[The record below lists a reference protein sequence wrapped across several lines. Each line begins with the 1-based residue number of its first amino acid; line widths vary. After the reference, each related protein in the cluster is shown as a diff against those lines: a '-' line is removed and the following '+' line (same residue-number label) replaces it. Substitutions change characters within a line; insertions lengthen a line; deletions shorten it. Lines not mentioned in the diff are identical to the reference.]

1 MHGKNAHNLYS
12 VTRSHFV
19 AKLSVNDHREAPGHL
34 TSRDELWGFLE
45 FKSLLIHKVRFVG
58 YNPVGIHGTA
68 GFVEAWVLHLV
79 AGSGD
84 HSACEPTLHIEGLLV
99 ATVVAPDYDSG
110 AFDHCLACGS
120 DDAGYHDQLAH
131 QSALQ
136 ITQHSWQL
144 I

>member
-19 AKLSVNDHREAPGHL
+19 AKLSVNDHWEAPGHL
-34 TSRDELWGFLE
+34 TSRDELWGFLD

-58 YNPVGIHGTA
+58 DNPVGIHGTA
-68 GFVEAWVLHLV
+68 GFVEAWVLHLI

-84 HSACEPTLHIEGLLV
+84 LSAGEPTLHIERLFV
-99 ATVVAPDYDSG
+99 ATVAAPDYDSG
-110 AFDHCLACGS
+110 AFYHCLACGS
-120 DDAGYHDQLAH
+120 DYAGYHDQLAH
-131 QSALQ
+131 QGALQ
-136 ITQHSWQL
+136 IAQHSWQL